1 MRRPLAVLLTLVLA
15 AFSAAPA
22 AAKHN
27 AKRDPRPSKG
37 DPTLRLLAI
46 NDFHGNLEPPTGS
59 GGRIQTGPTT
69 TVDAGGATFLAT
81 HAARLRKDARDSM
94 LVSAGDL
101 IGASPLIS
109 GLFHDEPTIEA
120 LNAMDLR
127 YNGVGN
133 HEFDEGIDELMRMQ
147 RGGCHPVDGCQDGDP
162 FLGAS
167 FRFLASNVRWA
178 GTQRTIFPPFWIKLV
193 KGIPVVVMGLT
204 LEDTPKIVTPEGVAG
219 LEFDDEADTINRY
232 VRLLAK
238 ATRAEAFVILI
249 HQGGQQ
255 NAPGA
260 NGFIDAN
267 RCDNF
272 TGDIGPIVDRL
283 DKRVDVVLSAHTH
296 QPYICKRNGML
307 LTSAASFGRLITKV
321 DLTLD
326 RRTRDVKSETAENVI
341 VTRDVPEDPAVKAI
355 VDKYKAISAPIAGRV
370 VGRITAAI
378 TRDSNPAGESALGDV
393 IADAQLESTA
403 PADKGAAKVAFM
415 NPGGI
420 RADLPF
426 NAPAG
431 DVTYNDLFTVQ
442 PFANT
447 LVVKTMTGAQI
458 KALLEQQ
465 FDNPSAGQRRILQVS
480 AGLTYT
486 YDTTQP
492 AGSRVGAIQ
501 LGGTPVDPAASY
513 RVTMNSFLATG
524 GDGFTVFNQGTDQLG
539 GDVDIDA
546 LEGYIGAH
554 SPVAPGP
561 RNRIVQTG

>member
-1 MRRPLAVLLTLVLA
+1 MRRPLAVLAAVVLA
-15 AFSAAPA
+15 LFAAAPA
-22 AAKHN
+22 AAKH
-27 AKRDPRPSKG
+27 KPKPSKA
-37 DPTLRLLAI
+37 DPTLRVLAI

-69 TVDAGGATFLAT
+69 TVDAGGAAFLAT
-81 HAARLRKDARDSM
+81 HANRLREGVRDSM
-94 LVSAGDL
+94 FVSSGDL

-120 LNAMDLR
+120 LNAMRLR

-133 HEFDEGIDELMRMQ
+133 HEFDEGVNELMRMQ

-167 FRFLASNVRWA
+167 FRFLASNVRYA
-178 GTQRTIFPPFWIKLV
+178 ATNRTIFPPFWV
-193 KGIPVVVMGLT
+193 KRVRGVPVVILGLT

-219 LEFDDEADTINRY
+219 LQFDDEADTINRY
-232 VRLLAK
+232 VRLLARLTK
-238 ATRAEAFVILI
+238 AEAFVVLI

-260 NGFIDAN
+260 NGFIDIN

-296 QPYICKRNGML
+296 QPYVCRRNGML
-307 LTSAASFGRLITKV
+307 LTSSSSFGRLITKV
-321 DLTLD
+321 DLTFD
-326 RRTRDVKSETAENVI
+326 RRTKDVKSATAVNEI
-341 VTRDVPEDPAVKAI
+341 VTRDVPEDPAVKQI
-355 VDKYKAISAPIAGRV
+355 VDRYKALSAPIAGRV
-370 VGRITAAI
+370 VGQITAAI
-378 TRDSNPAGESALGDV
+378 TRATNPAGESALGDV

-403 PADKGAAKVAFM
+403 PAAKGGAKVAFM

-426 NAPAG
+426 NAPNG

-465 FDNPSAGQRRILQVS
+465 FDNPTAGQKRILQVS
-480 AGLTYT
+480 SGFTYS

-492 AGSRVGAIQ
+492 PGSRVSAIQ
-501 LGGTPVDPAASY
+501 LDGAAIDPAASY

-546 LEGYIGAH
+546 LEDYIATH
-554 SPVAPGP
+554 SPVAPGAQ
-561 RNRIVQTG
+561 NRIVQTG

>member
-1 MRRPLAVLLTLVLA
+1 MRRALAVLIALLIALVA
-15 AFSAAPA
+15 AAPA
-22 AAKHN
+22 AAKHTP
-27 AKRDPRPSKG
+27 KPPKPSKS
-37 DPTLRLLAI
+37 DPTLRLLAV

-81 HAARLRKDARDSM
+81 HVKQLREGAKDS
-94 LVSAGDL
+94 LFVSSGDL

-120 LNAMDLR
+120 FNAMGLR

-147 RGGCHPVDGCQDGDP
+147 HGGCHPVDGCQDGDP

-178 GTQRTIFPPFWIKLV
+178 GTNRTIFPPFWIKLV
-193 KGIPVVVMGLT
+193 RGIPVVVMGLT

-260 NGFIDAN
+260 NGFIDVN

-272 TGDIGPIVDRL
+272 SGDIGPIVDRL

-296 QPYICKRNGML
+296 QPYVCKRNGML
-307 LTSAASFGRLITKV
+307 LTSSSSFGRLITKV

-326 RRTRDVKSETAENVI
+326 RKTKDVKSATAENEI
-341 VTRDVPEDPAVKAI
+341 VTRDVPADPAVKSI
-355 VDKYKAISAPIAGRV
+355 VDKYKTLSAPIASRV
-370 VGRITAAI
+370 VGKITAAI
-378 TRDSNPAGESALGDV
+378 TRATNAAGESALGDV
-393 IADAQLESTA
+393 IADSQLEATA
-403 PADKGAAKVAFM
+403 PAAKGGAKVAFM

-426 NAPAG
+426 NAPSG

-465 FDNPSAGQRRILQVS
+465 FDNPTPGSTRILQVS
-480 AGLTYT
+480 AGLTYS
-486 YDTTQP
+486 YDTTQA
-492 AGSRVGAIQ
+492 AGARVSAIQ
-501 LGGTPVDPAASY
+501 LAGVPLDPAASY

-546 LEGYIGAH
+546 LEAYIGAH

-561 RNRIVQTG
+561 QNRIVKTG